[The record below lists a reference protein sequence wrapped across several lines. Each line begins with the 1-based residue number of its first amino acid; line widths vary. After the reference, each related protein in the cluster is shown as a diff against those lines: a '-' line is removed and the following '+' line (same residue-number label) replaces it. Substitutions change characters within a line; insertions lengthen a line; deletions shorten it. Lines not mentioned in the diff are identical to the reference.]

1 VITVIQQAIAGI
13 RRLAVRAQRR
23 LARRLDP
30 QALRVQLAPCFTR
43 TAAALGFDL
52 AVFAVLAMLG
62 WSLLSPWDEP
72 LREGGSL
79 MLLGLL
85 AFGLFWLSISEPDF
99 YRYGKLRRRWLA
111 AHRPPVDAEADAAAA
126 PASRPV
132 ALSQW
137 PEDMKAPMRVR
148 SAYRPARPTQ
158 PATRWAWRAGARS

>member
-1 VITVIQQAIAGI
+1 MVTVIHQGIAAI
-13 RRLAVRAQRR
+13 RRLTARAKQRLR
-23 LARRLDP
+23 CRIDP
-30 QALRVQLAPCFTR
+30 QQLRVQLAPCCTR

-52 AVFAVLAMLG
+52 AVFAVLAVLG
-62 WSLLSPWDEP
+62 WTLLSPWDEP

-79 MLLGLL
+79 MLAGLL
-85 AFGLFWLSISEPDF
+85 AFALFWLSITEPDF
-99 YRYGKLRRRWLA
+99 YRYAKLRRRWLA
-111 AHRPPVDAEADAAAA
+111 AHRPAADDRAA

-148 SAYRPARPTQ
+148 SAYRPAARPTQ

>member
-1 VITVIQQAIAGI
+1 VVTVIQQGIAAI
-13 RRLAVRAQRR
+13 RRVSVRPKQR
-23 LARRLDP
+23 LVRRLDP
-30 QALRVQLAPCFTR
+30 QSLQVQLAPCFTR
-43 TAAALGFDL
+43 TAAVLGFDL
-52 AVFAVLAMLG
+52 AVFAVLAVLG

-85 AFGLFWLSISEPDF
+85 AFALFWLSISEPDF

-111 AHRPPVDAEADAAAA
+111 AHRPPVDADDRAA

-148 SAYRPARPTQ
+148 SAYRPARPTR

>member
-1 VITVIQQAIAGI
+1 MVTVVQQSMAGI
-13 RRLAVRAQRR
+13 RLLTVRAQRR

-30 QALRVQLAPCFTR
+30 QVLRLQLAPCFTR

-72 LREGGSL
+72 LGEGGSL
-79 MLLGLL
+79 MLVGLL

-111 AHRPPVDAEADAAAA
+111 AHRPPLDADDRAAR
-126 PASRPV
+126 ASRPV

-137 PEDMKAPMRVR
+137 PDDMKAPMRVR
-148 SAYRPARPTQ
+148 SAYRPARPVQ
-158 PATRWAWRAGARS
+158 PAARWAWRAGARS